1 MALHPLS
8 LDPAALVRAFAMAS
22 GVLGSIRID
31 PGRPVRAA
39 SPDPR
44 APLQLEPM
52 QCCICGHEDALP
64 VGVGSDFEY
73 RSSPDQ
79 FLAMRCR
86 SCGLVYLKLRPAMS
100 ELDRIYPPTYHAF
113 DFTAEKFGLAHRVR
127 RRLEA
132 RRLLRWCRDL
142 DHAARILDVGC
153 GDGFHLKLLAEFGS
167 PDWALEGVDASER
180 AVRAARAR
188 NLTVHLGTIQQ
199 LSLPADSYDL
209 ALLIATIEH
218 VDDPAGVLRA
228 VHRIL
233 RPGGRALIVTD
244 NTDTPSFRMFAGR
257 HWGGYHFPRHWNLF
271 NPRNLRRLAT
281 DQGFLVDHLA
291 TIVTPVNWTYS
302 IHNFLVD
309 YGAPTWLINRFT
321 LASPTSLGVFTL
333 LDAGLQA
340 FGRGGL
346 LQAIVRKPGD
356 A

>member
-1 MALHPLS
+1 MDDADLP
-8 LDPAALVRAFAMAS
+8 RAVS
-22 GVLGSIRID
+22 
-31 PGRPVRAA
+31 
-39 SPDPR
+39 SPDP
-44 APLQLEPM
+44 ASPLQLEAM
-52 QCCICGHEDALP
+52 QCCICGHDDALP
-64 VGVGSDFEY
+64 VAVGADFEY
-73 RSSPDQ
+73 HSSPDQ
-79 FLAMRCR
+79 FLAMCCR

-113 DFTAEKFGLAHRVR
+113 DFTAEKFGLAHWVR

-132 RRLLRWCRDL
+132 RRLLQWCRDL
-142 DHAARILDVGC
+142 GPSSRILDVGC

-180 AVRAARAR
+180 AVNAARGQD
-188 NLTVHLGTIQQ
+188 LTVHLGTIQQ
-199 LSLPADSYDL
+199 LALAPDSYDL

-218 VDDPAGVLRA
+218 VDDPPEVLRA
-228 VHRIL
+228 VHRVL

-244 NTDTPSFRMFAGR
+244 NTETPSFRMFAGR

-271 NPRNLRRLAT
+271 DPRNLRRLAT

-302 IHNFLVD
+302 VHNVLVD
-309 YGAPTWLINRFT
+309 YQAPAWLINRFT
-321 LASPTSLGVFTL
+321 LASPVSLGVFTL
-333 LDAGLQA
+333 LDIVLQF

-346 LQAIVRKPGD
+346 LQAVLRKPARDGRDGHD